1 MSLEIGT
8 SLAGLAAP
16 IVVLVFGSVPSKL
29 AVLGGALRSA
39 TCTVAT
45 AVQAAGLY
53 RRGPDHLME
62 ALAQHRAERL
72 RALDDQLRMQGQ
84 IHTAISRPA
93 VWSHLGSVDHSVGRT
108 A

>member
-1 MSLEIGT
+1 M
-8 SLAGLAAP
+8 
-16 IVVLVFGSVPSKL
+16 VLVFGSVLSKL
-29 AVLGGALRSA
+29 AVLGGALHSA

-53 RRGPDHLME
+53 RRGPNHLME

-93 VWSHLGSVDHSVGRT
+93 VWSQLGSADHSFGSR